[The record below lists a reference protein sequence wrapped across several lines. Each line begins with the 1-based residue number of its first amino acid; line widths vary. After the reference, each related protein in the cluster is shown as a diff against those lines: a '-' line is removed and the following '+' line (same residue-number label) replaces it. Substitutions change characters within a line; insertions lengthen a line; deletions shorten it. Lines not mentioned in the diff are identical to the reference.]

1 MLHFTTVNS
10 SELERITEKY
20 LNAIFADNFYMLEK
34 ELSKLDGEKL
44 TKIS

>member
-1 MLHFTTVNS
+1 MLHFTTVHS
-10 SELERITEKY
+10 LDFERMTEKY
-20 LNAIFADNFYMLEK
+20 LQNIFADNFYMLEE